1 VCLQVVMN
9 MTTRYIEAL
18 SLSNKFADMTYY
30 NNCYVLELHLRVNVR
45 IGRCKWFEYDN
56 QEIISSRVKWHG
68 FMSAIR
74 SGSVGKQING
84 EKS

>member
-1 VCLQVVMN
+1 M
-9 MTTRYIEAL
+9 
-18 SLSNKFADMTYY
+18 
-30 NNCYVLELHLRVNVR
+30 R

>member
-1 VCLQVVMN
+1 
-9 MTTRYIEAL
+9 
-18 SLSNKFADMTYY
+18 
-30 NNCYVLELHLRVNVR
+30 VR
-45 IGRCKWFEYDN
+45 SGRRCKQFECDN